1 MGRDRRPAAHI
12 DMQGHGVCECVCVC
26 VWGRHVVRLSVSLPE
41 SVTGATVV
49 PACELIAC
57 PFEFLPALVCLWGD
71 GGKGAVLGK
80 HTRQRTTRVMT

>member
-12 DMQGHGVCECVCVC
+12 DMQGHGVCECVCV
-26 VWGRHVVRLSVSLPE
+26 WGRHVVRPSVSLPE

-71 GGKGAVLGK
+71 GKVQYSREKQTRDKG
-80 HTRQRTTRVMT
+80 RRES